1 MWLDQFEFAGFYVA
15 KEKGYFQELG
25 LDVEI
30 KKFNSTINLT
40 QEVLDKKSDF
50 GLNSS
55 SLVVDKSEGKDVL
68 ILGTIFQSSPLVLIA
83 LENSNINTSNDLK
96 NKRIMITNNQ
106 ENFAPLQSM
115 LKSQNLE
122 LSDFK
127 FISHSF
133 NVDDLINDKTDL
145 MAAYTTNELF
155 LLKEKGYKS
164 KIFNPKDYGFDFYEN
179 MIFTSKEFAQEN
191 PETVKN
197 FYAATIKGYLYAF
210 EHIEEVAKLIH
221 EKYNPQNKSLESLI
235 FEANEMKKL
244 VFDKQGKMG
253 IVTPEKINLIINTY
267 RVMGAIKNEIN
278 TEDLIYSKH
287 LEDNFLLTNEE
298 KNYLEKKDNLKMCV
312 DPDWMPFEKIEK
324 NKHIGIAADY
334 IKLIEKKINKT
345 ITLVPTKTWSE
356 SLEYAQNRTCDIFSL
371 VMKTPQR
378 EKYFDFTKPYL
389 ELPLVVA
396 ADINT
401 PFVDNI
407 LQIKNKKLAIVKNYA
422 FAETLIMK
430 YPDIQF
436 IDVENIYKG
445 LELVQ
450 KGEVYGFIDTLAS
463 IGYTIQNNYIG
474 QLKIVGKF
482 DEIWKLGIASRNDE
496 PMLNHILDKAVSDI
510 SLSQKQEILNKW
522 ISVNYQKEVNYTFL
536 YKILA
541 TSIIIIFI
549 IVLIY
554 RHYLLKKLN
563 EQLNERIELEI
574 KKNEEKNRILIQQS
588 RMASM
593 GEMLENIAHQWRQ
606 PLSTISIAASGM
618 EVKKEFSTLSDEDFY
633 KSINH
638 IKKASMY
645 LSQTIE
651 DFRSFFN
658 KNKSLSKINIKN
670 VIDKTLELMGN
681 TFIQNRIDLINDTQD
696 IGTLSLENELI
707 QVLMNILANAK
718 DALKQLSGDN
728 KYIFINVYKEEDNL
742 IIQIKD
748 SAGGIDDEI
757 IDKIF
762 EPYFTTKHQFNGTG
776 IGLYMSKLLVERHLK
791 GTLTAKNIEF
801 TFMDKIHKG
810 ALFEIVLPISS

>member
-445 LELVQ
+445 L
-450 KGEVYGFIDTLAS
+450 
-463 IGYTIQNNYIG
+463 
-474 QLKIVGKF
+474 
-482 DEIWKLGIASRNDE
+482 
-496 PMLNHILDKAVSDI
+496 
-510 SLSQKQEILNKW
+510 
-522 ISVNYQKEVNYTFL
+522 
-536 YKILA
+536 
-541 TSIIIIFI
+541 
-549 IVLIY
+549 
-554 RHYLLKKLN
+554 
-563 EQLNERIELEI
+563 
-574 KKNEEKNRILIQQS
+574 
-588 RMASM
+588 
-593 GEMLENIAHQWRQ
+593 
-606 PLSTISIAASGM
+606 
-618 EVKKEFSTLSDEDFY
+618 
-633 KSINH
+633 
-638 IKKASMY
+638 
-645 LSQTIE
+645 
-651 DFRSFFN
+651 
-658 KNKSLSKINIKN
+658 
-670 VIDKTLELMGN
+670 
-681 TFIQNRIDLINDTQD
+681 
-696 IGTLSLENELI
+696 
-707 QVLMNILANAK
+707 
-718 DALKQLSGDN
+718 
-728 KYIFINVYKEEDNL
+728 
-742 IIQIKD
+742 
-748 SAGGIDDEI
+748 
-757 IDKIF
+757 
-762 EPYFTTKHQFNGTG
+762 
-776 IGLYMSKLLVERHLK
+776 
-791 GTLTAKNIEF
+791 
-801 TFMDKIHKG
+801 
-810 ALFEIVLPISS
+810 